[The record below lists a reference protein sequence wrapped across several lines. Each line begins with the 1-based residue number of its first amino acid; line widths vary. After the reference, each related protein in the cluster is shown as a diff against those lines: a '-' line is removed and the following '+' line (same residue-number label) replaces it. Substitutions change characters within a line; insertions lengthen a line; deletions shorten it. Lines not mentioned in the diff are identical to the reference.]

1 MIIEIEG
8 PDLNKVLKLNEEKEI
23 MKSATLNDHLLVYRK
38 EGKLVGEYPIEGSF
52 KMVRFFND
60 NPNYLL
66 LIDECTEGKEISKS
80 LPDGSVFSVRQVRNW
95 K

>member
-1 MIIEIEG
+1 MIIEIGG

-38 EGKLVGEYPIEGSF
+38 DGKVVGEYPIEGSF
-52 KMVRFFND
+52 KIVRFLND

-66 LIDECTEGKEISKS
+66 LIDECTEGKEINRT
-80 LPDGSVFSVRQVRNW
+80 LEDGTSVSVRHVRKW

>member
-38 EGKLVGEYPIEGSF
+38 DGKVVGEYPIE
-52 KMVRFFND
+52 
-60 NPNYLL
+60 
-66 LIDECTEGKEISKS
+66 
-80 LPDGSVFSVRQVRNW
+80 GSVFSVRQVRNW

>member
-8 PDLNKVLKLNEEKEI
+8 PDLTKVLKLNEEKEI
-23 MKSATLNDHLLVYRK
+23 TKSATLNDHLLVYRK
-38 EGKLVGEYPIEGSF
+38 EGKVVGEYPIEGSF
-52 KMVRFFND
+52 KIVRFLND

-66 LIDECTEGKEISKS
+66 LIDECTEGKEINRT
-80 LPDGSVFSVRQVRNW
+80 LEHGTSVSVRHVRKW

>member
-8 PDLNKVLKLNEEKEI
+8 PDLTKVLKLNEEKEI
-23 MKSATLNDHLLVYRK
+23 RKSATLNDHLLVYRK
-38 EGKLVGEYPIEGSF
+38 EGKVVGEYPIEGSF
-52 KMVRFFND
+52 KIVRFLND

-66 LIDECTEGKEISKS
+66 LIDECTEGKEINRT
-80 LPDGSVFSVRQVRNW
+80 LEDGTSVSVRHVRKW

>member
-38 EGKLVGEYPIEGSF
+38 DGKLVGEYSIEGSF
-52 KMVRFFND
+52 KMVCFFND
-60 NPNYLL
+60 NPNYLF
-66 LIDECTEGKEISKS
+66 LIDACTEGKEINRT
-80 LPDGSVFSVRQVRNW
+80 LEDGTSVSVRHVRKW